1 MQITEKKVSVLSGGL
16 CAVEGV
22 ETNGIHTGF
31 KAQDKDLALI
41 YFPDGATMTGVFTR
55 NKVKAHSV
63 LYDMEMLKN
72 FTNFK
77 AILVNSGN
85 ANACNGLTGERD
97 VHTMTDALA
106 HKLNIDAH
114 EVLVSST
121 GVIGEPMNLQPF
133 YSGLDTLVSG
143 LKTDDSTSA
152 AEAIMT
158 TDTIPKQMSFEAE
171 IGGESVHF
179 GAMIKGAGMIH
190 PNMGTMLG
198 YIVTD
203 AGLPQNA
210 LNTALKSA
218 TDDSFNVMTVDG
230 DTSTNDTV
238 LLASTNKVMLD
249 ESHLDEF
256 TAVLTAMCRKLSQ
269 MIARDAEGAT
279 KFVTVNVVNAAAKN
293 DAVSVA
299 KTVATSSLVKTAV
312 YGQDAN
318 WGRVIMAIGN
328 SDAETLDPNT
338 ITIKFA
344 AGGDDV
350 LVCHEGL
357 AVPFDEG
364 HAYNI
369 LSNTDV
375 EIFIDLNAG
384 EYSSQVWTCDMSV
397 DYVKINADYRS

>member
-1 MQITEKKVSVLSGGL
+1 MQITEKKVSVLKGL

-41 YFPDGATMTGVFTR
+41 YFPDGATVTGVFTR

-77 AILVNSGN
+77 AILINSGN
-85 ANACNGLTGERD
+85 ANACNGLTGEQD
-97 VHTMTDALA
+97 VHTMTDSLA
-106 HKLNIDAH
+106 GKLNIDAH

-121 GVIGEPMNLQPF
+121 GVIGEPLNLQPF

-158 TDTIPKQMSFEAE
+158 TDTVPKQLSFEAD
-171 IGGESVHF
+171 IGGETVHF

-198 YIVTD
+198 YIATD
-203 AGLPQNA
+203 AALSQDA

-256 TAVLTAMCRKLSQ
+256 TAVLTAMCQKLSQ

-279 KFVTVNVVNAAAKN
+279 KFVTVNVVNAASKH

-299 KTVATSSLVKTAV
+299 KTVATSSLVKTAI

-328 SDAETLDPNT
+328 SDAETLSPDT

-344 AGGDDV
+344 AGNDEI

-384 EYSSQVWTCDMSV
+384 EYSSEVWTCDMSV

>member
-1 MQITEKKVSVLSGGL
+1 MQITERKVSVLKGL
-16 CAVEGV
+16 CAVKGV

-41 YFPDGATMTGVFTR
+41 YFPDGATVTGVFTR

-85 ANACNGLTGERD
+85 ANACNGLTGAQD

-106 HKLNIDAH
+106 GKLNIDAH

-121 GVIGEPMNLQPF
+121 GVIGEPLNLQPF

-158 TDTIPKQMSFEAE
+158 TDTVPKQLSFEAD
-171 IGGESVHF
+171 IGGETVHF

-203 AGLPQNA
+203 AGLSQDA

-256 TAVLTAMCRKLSQ
+256 TAVLTAMCQKLSQ

-279 KFVTVNVVNAAAKN
+279 KFVTVNVVNAASKH

-299 KTVATSSLVKTAV
+299 KTVATSSLVKTAI

-328 SDAETLDPNT
+328 SDAETLSPDA

-344 AGGDDV
+344 AGNDDV

-384 EYSSQVWTCDMSV
+384 EHSSQVWTCDMSV

>member
-1 MQITEKKVSVLSGGL
+1 MKIREKKVSVQKGL

-41 YFPDGATMTGVFTR
+41 YFPDGATVTGVFTR

-63 LYDMEMLKN
+63 LYDMEMIKN
-72 FTNFK
+72 YTDFK
-77 AILVNSGN
+77 AILINSGN
-85 ANACNGLTGERD
+85 ANACNGLNGEED
-97 VHTMTDALA
+97 VQSMTSAVA
-106 HKLNIDAH
+106 EKLHIDAH

-121 GVIGEPMNLQPF
+121 GVIGEPLDLKPF
-133 YSGLDTLVSG
+133 YAGLDSLVGG
-143 LKTDDSTSA
+143 LGTDSSTSA

-158 TDTIPKQMSFEAE
+158 TDTVPKELSFEAE
-171 IGGESVHF
+171 IGGETIHF
-179 GAMIKGAGMIH
+179 GAIIKGAGMIH

-203 AGLPQNA
+203 AALSQNA

-218 TDDSFNVMTVDG
+218 TDDSFNVMTIDG

-249 ESHLDEF
+249 EAYLDEF
-256 TAVLTAMCRKLSQ
+256 TAVLTVMCQQLSR

-279 KFVTVNVVNAAAKN
+279 KFVTVSVVNAATKS

-328 SDAETLDPNT
+328 SDTETLNPNT

-344 AGGDDV
+344 SGEDEV

-364 HAYNI
+364 RAYNI

-375 EIFIDLNAG
+375 EIFIDLNTGDYSG
-384 EYSSQVWTCDMSV
+384 EVWTCDMSV

>member
-16 CAVEGV
+16 CEVEGV

-41 YFPDGATMTGVFTR
+41 YFPDGATVTGVFTR

-158 TDTIPKQMSFEAE
+158 TDTIPKQLSFEAE
-171 IGGESVHF
+171 IGGETVHF

-203 AGLPQNA
+203 AGLPQDA

-344 AGGDDV
+344 AGGDEV

>member
-1 MQITEKKVSVLSGGL
+1 MQITEKKVSVKKGL
-16 CAVEGV
+16 CAVKGV

-41 YFPDGATMTGVFTR
+41 YFPDGATVTGVFTR

-72 FTNFK
+72 YTDFK

-85 ANACNGLTGERD
+85 ANACNGLNGEED
-97 VHTMTDALA
+97 VQSMTSAVA
-106 HKLNIDAH
+106 EKLNIGAH

-121 GVIGEPMNLQPF
+121 GVIGEPLNLKPF
-133 YSGLDTLVSG
+133 YKGLDSLVGG
-143 LKTDDSTSA
+143 LGTDSSTSA

-158 TDTIPKQMSFEAE
+158 TDTVPKELSVEAE
-171 IGGESVHF
+171 IGGKIIHF
-179 GAMIKGAGMIH
+179 GAIIKGAGMIH

-198 YIVTD
+198 YIATD
-203 AGLPQNA
+203 AALPQDA

-218 TDDSFNVMTVDG
+218 ADDSFNVMTIDG

-238 LLASTNKVMLD
+238 LLASTNKVILD
-249 ESHLDEF
+249 ESYLDEF
-256 TAVLTAMCRKLSQ
+256 TAVLTAMCRQLSQ

-279 KFVTVNVVNAAAKN
+279 KFVTVNVVNAASKN

-328 SDAETLDPNT
+328 SGAETLNPNT

-344 AGGDDV
+344 SGEDEI

-375 EIFIDLNAG
+375 EILIDLNSG
-384 EYSSQVWTCDMSV
+384 EYSGEVWTCDMSV

>member
-1 MQITEKKVSVLSGGL
+1 MQITEKKVSVLKGL

-31 KAQDKDLALI
+31 KVQDKDLALI
-41 YFPDGATMTGVFTR
+41 YFPDGATVTGVFTR

-85 ANACNGLTGERD
+85 ANACNGLTGEQD

-106 HKLNIDAH
+106 GKLNIDAH

-121 GVIGEPMNLQPF
+121 GVIGEPLNLQPF

-143 LKTDDSTSA
+143 LKNDDSTSA

-158 TDTIPKQMSFEAE
+158 TDTVPKQLSFEAE
-171 IGGESVHF
+171 IGGETVHF

-198 YIVTD
+198 YIATD
-203 AGLPQNA
+203 AGLSQDA

-256 TAVLTAMCRKLSQ
+256 TAVLTAMCQKLSQ
-269 MIARDAEGAT
+269 IIARDAEGAT
-279 KFVTVNVVNAAAKN
+279 KFVTVNVVNAASKH

-328 SDAETLDPNT
+328 SDAETLNPDA

-344 AGGDDV
+344 AGNDAV

-375 EIFIDLNAG
+375 GIFIDLNAG
-384 EYSSQVWTCDMSV
+384 EYSAQVWTCDMSI

>member
-1 MQITEKKVSVLSGGL
+1 MQITEKKVSVLKGL

-41 YFPDGATMTGVFTR
+41 YFPDGATVTGVFTR

-85 ANACNGLTGERD
+85 ANACNGLTGEQD
-97 VHTMTDALA
+97 VHTMTDSLA
-106 HKLNIDAH
+106 GKLNIDAH

-121 GVIGEPMNLQPF
+121 GVIGEPLNLQPF

-158 TDTIPKQMSFEAE
+158 TDTVPKQLSFEAD
-171 IGGESVHF
+171 IGGETVHF

-203 AGLPQNA
+203 AGLSQDA

-256 TAVLTAMCRKLSQ
+256 TAVLTAMCQKLSQ

-279 KFVTVNVVNAAAKN
+279 KFVTVNVVNAASKH

-328 SDAETLDPNT
+328 SDAETLSPDA

-344 AGGDDV
+344 AGNDDV

-384 EYSSQVWTCDMSV
+384 EHSSQVWTCDMSV

>member
-1 MQITEKKVSVLSGGL
+1 
-16 CAVEGV
+16 
-22 ETNGIHTGF
+22 
-31 KAQDKDLALI
+31 
-41 YFPDGATMTGVFTR
+41 
-55 NKVKAHSV
+55 
-63 LYDMEMLKN
+63 
-72 FTNFK
+72 
-77 AILVNSGN
+77 
-85 ANACNGLTGERD
+85 
-97 VHTMTDALA
+97 
-106 HKLNIDAH
+106 
-114 EVLVSST
+114 
-121 GVIGEPMNLQPF
+121 
-133 YSGLDTLVSG
+133 
-143 LKTDDSTSA
+143 
-152 AEAIMT
+152 
-158 TDTIPKQMSFEAE
+158 
-171 IGGESVHF
+171 
-179 GAMIKGAGMIH
+179 
-190 PNMGTMLG
+190 MLG

-203 AGLPQNA
+203 AGLSQDA

-256 TAVLTAMCRKLSQ
+256 TAVLTAMCQKLSQ

-279 KFVTVNVVNAAAKN
+279 KFVTVNVVNAASKH

-299 KTVATSSLVKTAV
+299 KTVATSSLVKTAI

-328 SDAETLDPNT
+328 SDAETLSPDA

-344 AGGDDV
+344 AGNDDV

-384 EYSSQVWTCDMSV
+384 EHSSQVWTCDMSV

>member
-1 MQITEKKVSVLSGGL
+1 MQITEKKVSVLKGL

-41 YFPDGATMTGVFTR
+41 YFPDGATVTGVFTR

-85 ANACNGLTGERD
+85 ANACNGLTGEQD
-97 VHTMTDALA
+97 VHTMTDSLA
-106 HKLNIDAH
+106 GKLNIDAH

-121 GVIGEPMNLQPF
+121 GVIGEPLNLQPF

-158 TDTIPKQMSFEAE
+158 TDTVPKQLSFEAD
-171 IGGESVHF
+171 IGGETVHF

-203 AGLPQNA
+203 AGLSQDA

-256 TAVLTAMCRKLSQ
+256 TAVLTAMCQKLSQ

-279 KFVTVNVVNAAAKN
+279 KFVTVNVVNAASKH

-299 KTVATSSLVKTAV
+299 KTVATSSLVKTAI

-328 SDAETLDPNT
+328 SDAEMLNPDA

-344 AGGDDV
+344 AGNDAV

-357 AVPFDEG
+357 AVPVDEG
-364 HAYNI
+364 HAYSI

>member
-1 MQITEKKVSVLSGGL
+1 MQITEKKVSVLKGL

-41 YFPDGATMTGVFTR
+41 YFPDGATVTGVFTR

-72 FTNFK
+72 FTKFK

-106 HKLNIDAH
+106 GKLNIEAH

-121 GVIGEPMNLQPF
+121 GVIGEPLNLQPF
-133 YSGLDTLVSG
+133 YSGLDTLVTG
-143 LKTDDSTSA
+143 LKSDDSTSA

-158 TDTIPKQMSFEAE
+158 TDTVPKQLSFEAD
-171 IGGESVHF
+171 IGGQTVHF

-203 AGLPQNA
+203 AGFSQDA

-218 TDDSFNVMTVDG
+218 ADDSFNVMTVDG

-238 LLASTNKVMLD
+238 LLASTNKVMLH
-249 ESHLDEF
+249 ENHLDEF
-256 TAVLTAMCRKLSQ
+256 TAALTVMCQKLSQ

-279 KFVTVNVVNAAAKN
+279 KFVTVNVVNAASKH

-328 SDAETLDPNT
+328 SDVETLSPDT

-344 AGGDDV
+344 AGNDEI

-375 EIFIDLNAG
+375 EIFIDLNVG
-384 EYSSQVWTCDMSV
+384 EYSSEVWTCDMSV

>member
-1 MQITEKKVSVLSGGL
+1 MQITEMKVSVLKGL

-41 YFPDGATMTGVFTR
+41 YFPDGATVTGVFTR

-63 LYDMEMLKN
+63 LYNMEMLKN
-72 FTNFK
+72 FTDFK

-85 ANACNGLTGERD
+85 ANACNGLTGEQD

-106 HKLNIDAH
+106 GKLNIDAH

-143 LKTDDSTSA
+143 LGADDSTSA

-158 TDTIPKQMSFEAE
+158 TDTVPKQLSFETE
-171 IGGESVHF
+171 IGGKTIHF

-203 AGLPQNA
+203 AGLSQDA

-249 ESHLDEF
+249 ESCLDEF
-256 TAVLTAMCRKLSQ
+256 TAVLTAMCQKLSQ
-269 MIARDAEGAT
+269 MIAKDAEGAT
-279 KFVTVNVVNAAAKN
+279 KFVTVNVVNAASKQ

-328 SDAETLDPNT
+328 SNAEVLDPNA

-344 AGGDDV
+344 AGGDDI
-350 LVCHEGL
+350 LVFHKGL
-357 AVPFDEG
+357 AVSFDEG

-375 EIFIDLNAG
+375 EIFIDLNIG
-384 EYSSQVWTCDMSV
+384 EYSSEVWTCDMSV

>member
-16 CAVEGV
+16 CAVDGV

-31 KAQDKDLALI
+31 KAADKDLALI
-41 YFPDGATMTGVFTR
+41 YFPDGATVTGVFTR
-55 NKVKAHSV
+55 NKIKAHGV
-63 LYDMEMLKN
+63 IYDMEMLKN

-106 HKLNIDAH
+106 AKLNIDAH

-133 YSGLDTLVSG
+133 YSGLDSLIAGLSG
-143 LKTDDSTSA
+143 HGSTAA

-158 TDTIPKQMSFEAE
+158 TDTIPKELSFEAE
-171 IGGESVHF
+171 IGSQLIHF
-179 GAMIKGAGMIH
+179 GAIIKGAGMIH
-190 PNMGTMLG
+190 PNMGTMLS

-203 AGLPQNA
+203 AGLSQSS
-210 LNTALKSA
+210 LNTALKTA
-218 TDDSFNVMTVDG
+218 TNDSFNVMTVDG

-238 LLASTNKVMLD
+238 LLASTNKIPLD
-249 ESHLDEF
+249 DCHTDEF
-256 TAVLTAMCRKLSQ
+256 TSVLTAMCQKLSQ
-269 MIARDAEGAT
+269 MVARDAEGAT
-279 KFVTVNVVNAAAKN
+279 KFVTVNVINAGSDA

-328 SDAETLDPNT
+328 SNVETLDPNA
-338 ITIKFA
+338 ITIKFTSD
-344 AGGDDV
+344 AGEV

-364 HAYNI
+364 IAFNI
-369 LSNTDV
+369 LSRTDIG
-375 EIFIDLNAG
+375 IFIDLNAG
-384 EYSSQVWTCDMSV
+384 SAAAEVWTCDMSV

>member
-1 MQITEKKVSVLSGGL
+1 MQITEKKGLVQKGL

-41 YFPDGATMTGVFTR
+41 YFPDGATVTGVFTR

-63 LYDMEMLKN
+63 LYDMKMLKN
-72 FTNFK
+72 FTDFK

-85 ANACNGLTGERD
+85 ANACNGLNGEED
-97 VHTMTDALA
+97 IQSMTSALA
-106 HKLNIDAH
+106 KKLNIESH

-121 GVIGEPMNLQPF
+121 GVIGEPMNLKPF
-133 YSGLDTLVSG
+133 YTGLDSLIGG
-143 LKTDDSTSA
+143 LGTDTSTSA

-158 TDTIPKQMSFEAE
+158 TDTVPKELSLEAE
-171 IGGESVHF
+171 IGGHSVHF

-203 AGLPQNA
+203 AGLPQA
-210 LNTALKSA
+210 DLNTALKSA
-218 TDDSFNVMTVDG
+218 ADDSFNVMTVDG

-238 LLASTNKVMLD
+238 LLASTNKIMLD
-249 ESHLDEF
+249 ESHAAEF
-256 TAVLTAMCRKLSQ
+256 TSVLTALCQKLSQ

-279 KFVTVNVVNAAAKN
+279 KFVTVNVINAYSKS

-328 SDAETLDPNT
+328 SDTDYLDPTT
-338 ITIKFA
+338 ITIKFTS
-344 AGGDDV
+344 GNDEV

-357 AVPFDEG
+357 AVPFDEAR
-364 HAYNI
+364 AYEI
-369 LSNTDV
+369 LSAADIG
-375 EIFIDLNAG
+375 IFIDLNAG
-384 EYSSQVWTCDMSV
+384 ESSAQVWTCDMSL

>member
-1 MQITEKKVSVLSGGL
+1 MYITEKKLSVMTGGL
-16 CAVEGV
+16 CAVDGV
-22 ETNGIHTGF
+22 VANGIHTGF

-41 YFPDGATMTGVFTR
+41 YFPDGATVTGVFTR

-63 LYDMEMLKN
+63 LYDMEMLES
-72 FTNFK
+72 FTDFK

-85 ANACNGLTGERD
+85 ANACNGRNGEED
-97 VHTMTDALA
+97 VEAMTAALSE
-106 HKLNIDAH
+106 KLNIEAH

-121 GVIGEPMNLQPF
+121 GVIGEPLDLTPF
-133 YSGLDTLVSG
+133 YSGLDTLVGG
-143 LKTDDSTSA
+143 LGTTGSTAA

-158 TDTIPKQMSFEAE
+158 TDTVPKELSFETE
-171 IGGESVHF
+171 IGGETIHF
-179 GAMIKGAGMIH
+179 GAIIKGAGMIH

-203 AGLPQNA
+203 AGLPQDA

-218 TDDSFNVMTVDG
+218 ADDSFNVMTVDG

-238 LLASTNKVMLD
+238 LLAATNKVMLD
-249 ESHLDEF
+249 ESHIDEF
-256 TAVLTAMCRKLSQ
+256 THVLTEMCKQLSQ
-269 MIARDAEGAT
+269 MVARDAEGAT
-279 KFVTVNVVNAAAKN
+279 KFVTVNVVNAASKS

-318 WGRVIMAIGN
+318 WGRVIMAVGN
-328 SDAETLDPNT
+328 SGAETLDPNA
-338 ITIKFA
+338 ITIKFTS
-344 AGGDDV
+344 GKDEV

-357 AVPFDEG
+357 AVPFDE
-364 HAYNI
+364 ALAFNI
-369 LSNTDV
+369 LGCTDV
-375 EIFIDLNAG
+375 EIFIDLNSG
-384 EYSSQVWTCDMSV
+384 EYSGEVWTCDMSV

>member
-1 MQITEKKVSVLSGGL
+1 MQITEKKVSVLKGL

-41 YFPDGATMTGVFTR
+41 YFPDGATVTGVFTR

-85 ANACNGLTGERD
+85 ANACNGLTGEQD
-97 VHTMTDALA
+97 VHTMTDSLA
-106 HKLNIDAH
+106 GKLNIDAH

-121 GVIGEPMNLQPF
+121 GVIGEPLNLQPF

-158 TDTIPKQMSFEAE
+158 TDTVPKQLSFEVD
-171 IGGESVHF
+171 IGGETVHF

-203 AGLPQNA
+203 AGLSQDA

-256 TAVLTAMCRKLSQ
+256 TAVLTAMCQKLSQ

-279 KFVTVNVVNAAAKN
+279 KFVTVNVVNAASKH

-299 KTVATSSLVKTAV
+299 KTVATSSLVKTAI

-328 SDAETLDPNT
+328 SDAEMLNPDA

-344 AGGDDV
+344 AGNDDV

-384 EYSSQVWTCDMSV
+384 EHSSQVWTCDMSV

>member
-1 MQITEKKVSVLSGGL
+1 MQITEKKVSVMSGGL

-41 YFPDGATMTGVFTR
+41 YFPDGATVTGVFTR

-63 LYDMEMLKN
+63 LYDMEMLNN

-106 HKLNIDAH
+106 GKLNIDAH

-121 GVIGEPMNLQPF
+121 GVIGEPLNLHPF
-133 YSGLDTLVSG
+133 YGGLDALVFG
-143 LKTDDSTSA
+143 LGTDDSTSA

-158 TDTIPKQMSFEAE
+158 TDTVPKQLSFEAE
-171 IGGESVHF
+171 IGGQTVHF
-179 GAMIKGAGMIH
+179 GAMIKGAGMVH
-190 PNMGTMLG
+190 PNMGTMLA

-203 AGLPQNA
+203 AGLSQNV

-218 TDDSFNVMTVDG
+218 TDDSFNVMTIDG

-238 LLASTNKVMLD
+238 LLASTNKVLLD

-256 TAVLTAMCRKLSQ
+256 TAVLTAICQKLSQ

-279 KFVTVNVVNAAAKN
+279 KFVTVNVVNAATKQ

-328 SDAETLDPNT
+328 SDAETLDPNA

-357 AVPFDEG
+357 AVPFDEE

-375 EIFIDLNAG
+375 EIFIDLNGGGNIPRRYGRAI
-384 EYSSQVWTCDMSV
+384 C
-397 DYVKINADYRS
+397 RSIT

>member
-1 MQITEKKVSVLSGGL
+1 MLKGL

-41 YFPDGATMTGVFTR
+41 YFPDGATVTGVFTR

-85 ANACNGLTGERD
+85 ANACNGLTGEQD
-97 VHTMTDALA
+97 VHTMTDSLA
-106 HKLNIDAH
+106 GKLNIDAH

-121 GVIGEPMNLQPF
+121 GVIGEPLNLQPF

-158 TDTIPKQMSFEAE
+158 TDTVPKQLSFEAD
-171 IGGESVHF
+171 IGGETVHF

-203 AGLPQNA
+203 AGLSQDA

-256 TAVLTAMCRKLSQ
+256 TAVLTAMCQKLSQ

-279 KFVTVNVVNAAAKN
+279 KFVTVNVVNAASKH

-299 KTVATSSLVKTAV
+299 KTVATSSLVKTAI

-328 SDAETLDPNT
+328 SDAETLSPDA

-344 AGGDDV
+344 AGNDDV

-384 EYSSQVWTCDMSV
+384 EHSSQVWTCDMSV

>member
-1 MQITEKKVSVLSGGL
+1 MQITEKKVSVLKGL

-41 YFPDGATMTGVFTR
+41 YFPDGATVTGVFTR

-85 ANACNGLTGERD
+85 ANACNGLTGEQD
-97 VHTMTDALA
+97 VHTMTDSLA
-106 HKLNIDAH
+106 GKLNIDAH

-121 GVIGEPMNLQPF
+121 GVIGEPLNLQPF

-158 TDTIPKQMSFEAE
+158 TDTVPKQLSFEAD
-171 IGGESVHF
+171 IGGETVHF

-203 AGLPQNA
+203 AGLSQDA

-256 TAVLTAMCRKLSQ
+256 TAVLTAMCQKLSQ

-279 KFVTVNVVNAAAKN
+279 KFVTVNVVNAASKH

-299 KTVATSSLVKTAV
+299 KTVATSSLVKTAI

-328 SDAETLDPNT
+328 SDAEMLNPDA

-344 AGGDDV
+344 AGNDDV

-384 EYSSQVWTCDMSV
+384 EHSSQVWTCDMSV

>member
-1 MQITEKKVSVLSGGL
+1 MQITEKKVSVLKGL

-41 YFPDGATMTGVFTR
+41 YFPDGATVTGVFTR

-85 ANACNGLTGERD
+85 ANACNGLTGEQD
-97 VHTMTDALA
+97 VHTMTDSLA
-106 HKLNIDAH
+106 GKLNIDAH

-121 GVIGEPMNLQPF
+121 GVIGEPLNLQPF

-158 TDTIPKQMSFEAE
+158 TDTVPKQLSFEAD
-171 IGGESVHF
+171 IGGETVHF

-203 AGLPQNA
+203 AGLSQGA

-256 TAVLTAMCRKLSQ
+256 TAVLTAMCQKLSQ

-279 KFVTVNVVNAAAKN
+279 KFVTVNVVNAASKH

-299 KTVATSSLVKTAV
+299 KTVATSSLVKTAI

-328 SDAETLDPNT
+328 SDAETLSPDA

-344 AGGDDV
+344 AGNDDV

-384 EYSSQVWTCDMSV
+384 EHSSQVWTCDMSV

>member
-1 MQITEKKVSVLSGGL
+1 MQITEDKVSVLTGGL

-41 YFPDGATMTGVFTR
+41 YFPDGATVTGVFTR
-55 NKVKAHSV
+55 NKVKAHGV

-72 FTNFK
+72 FTDFK

-85 ANACNGLTGERD
+85 ANACNGLQGERD
-97 VHTMTDALA
+97 VHTMTNALA
-106 HKLNIDAH
+106 SKLNINAH

-133 YSGLDTLVSG
+133 NSGLNQLVAG
-143 LKTDDSTSA
+143 LSTIDSTTA

-158 TDTIPKQMSFEAE
+158 TDTIPKQLSFKATIGAE
-171 IGGESVHF
+171 TIHF
-179 GAMIKGAGMIH
+179 GAIIKGAGMIH
-190 PNMGTMLG
+190 PNMGTMLS

-203 AGLPQNA
+203 AALSQKA

-218 TDDSFNVMTVDG
+218 TDDSFNVMSIDG

-238 LLASTNKVMLD
+238 LLASTNKVILD

-256 TAVLTAMCRKLSQ
+256 TDVLTAMCQKLSQ
-269 MIARDAEGAT
+269 MVARDAEGAT
-279 KFVTVNVVNAAAKN
+279 KFVTVDVTGAASKN
-293 DAVSVA
+293 DATNVA
-299 KTVATSSLVKTAV
+299 KSVATSSLVKTAL

-328 SDAETLDPNT
+328 SDVEVLDPNK

-344 AGGDDV
+344 TDGDEI
-350 LVCHEGL
+350 LVCNEGL
-357 AVPFDEG
+357 AVSFDEQ
-364 HAYNI
+364 HALEI
-369 LSNTDV
+369 LSQTDIK
-375 EIFIDLNAG
+375 IFIDLNVG
-384 EYSSQVWTCDMSV
+384 KSNSQVWTCDMSI

>member
-1 MQITEKKVSVLSGGL
+1 MQITENKVSVLSGGL

-41 YFPDGATMTGVFTR
+41 YFPDGATVTGVFTR

-85 ANACNGLTGERD
+85 ANACNGLTGEKD
-97 VHTMTDALA
+97 VHAMTDALA
-106 HKLNIDAH
+106 GKLNIDAH

-133 YSGLDTLVSG
+133 YAGLDTLVTG
-143 LKTDDSTSA
+143 LQTENSTSA

-158 TDTIPKQMSFEAE
+158 TDTVPKQLSFEAD
-171 IGGESVHF
+171 IGGQTVHF

-203 AGLPQNA
+203 AGLSQNA

-218 TDDSFNVMTVDG
+218 ADDSFNVMTVDG

-238 LLASTNKVMLD
+238 LLASTNKVLLD
-249 ESHLDEF
+249 ESHLGEF

-279 KFVTVNVVNAAAKN
+279 KFVTVNVVNAAAKY

-299 KTVATSSLVKTAV
+299 KAVATSSLVKTAV

-328 SDAETLDPNT
+328 SDAATLNPDT

-344 AGGDDV
+344 AGAAEV

-384 EYSSQVWTCDMSV
+384 DYSAEVWTCDMSV

>member
-1 MQITEKKVSVLSGGL
+1 MQITEKKVSVLKGL

-41 YFPDGATMTGVFTR
+41 YFPDGATVTGVFTR

-85 ANACNGLTGERD
+85 ANACNGLTGEQD
-97 VHTMTDALA
+97 VHTMTDSLA
-106 HKLNIDAH
+106 GKLNIDAH

-121 GVIGEPMNLQPF
+121 GVIGEPLNLQPF

-158 TDTIPKQMSFEAE
+158 TDTVPKQLSFEAD
-171 IGGESVHF
+171 IGGETVHF

-203 AGLPQNA
+203 AGLSQDA

-256 TAVLTAMCRKLSQ
+256 TAVLTAMCQKLSQ

-279 KFVTVNVVNAAAKN
+279 KFVTVNVVNAASKH

-299 KTVATSSLVKTAV
+299 KTVATSSLVKTAI

-328 SDAETLDPNT
+328 SDAETLSPDA

-344 AGGDDV
+344 AGNDDV

-384 EYSSQVWTCDMSV
+384 EHSSQVWTCDMSV

>member
-1 MQITEKKVSVLSGGL
+1 MQITERKVSVLKGL
-16 CAVEGV
+16 CAVKGV

-41 YFPDGATMTGVFTR
+41 YFPDGATVTGVFTR

-85 ANACNGLTGERD
+85 ANACNGLTGAQD

-106 HKLNIDAH
+106 GKLNIDAH

-121 GVIGEPMNLQPF
+121 GVIGEPLNLQPF

-143 LKTDDSTSA
+143 LGTDDSTSS

-158 TDTIPKQMSFEAE
+158 TDTVPKQLSFEAD
-171 IGGESVHF
+171 IGGETVHF

-203 AGLPQNA
+203 AGLSQDA

-256 TAVLTAMCRKLSQ
+256 TAVLTAMCQKLSQ

-279 KFVTVNVVNAAAKN
+279 KFVTVNVVNAASKH

-299 KTVATSSLVKTAV
+299 KTVATSSLVKTAI

-328 SDAETLDPNT
+328 SDAETLSPDA

-344 AGGDDV
+344 AGNDDV

-384 EYSSQVWTCDMSV
+384 EHSSQVWTCDMSV

>member
-1 MQITEKKVSVLSGGL
+1 MQITERKVSVLKGL
-16 CAVEGV
+16 CAVKGV

-41 YFPDGATMTGVFTR
+41 YFPDGATVTGVFTR

-85 ANACNGLTGERD
+85 ANACNGLTGAQD
-97 VHTMTDALA
+97 VHTMTDVLA
-106 HKLNIDAH
+106 GKLNIDAH

-121 GVIGEPMNLQPF
+121 GVIGEPLNLQPF

-158 TDTIPKQMSFEAE
+158 TDTVPKQLSFEAD
-171 IGGESVHF
+171 IGGETVHF

-203 AGLPQNA
+203 AGLSQDA

-256 TAVLTAMCRKLSQ
+256 TAVLTAMCQKLSQ

-279 KFVTVNVVNAAAKN
+279 KFVTVNVVNAASKH

-299 KTVATSSLVKTAV
+299 KTVATSSLVKTAI

-328 SDAETLDPNT
+328 SDAETLSPDA

-344 AGGDDV
+344 AGNDDV

-384 EYSSQVWTCDMSV
+384 EHSSQVWTCDMSV

>member
-1 MQITEKKVSVLSGGL
+1 MQITERKVSVLKGL

-41 YFPDGATMTGVFTR
+41 YFPDGATVTGVFTR

-85 ANACNGLTGERD
+85 ANACNGLTGEQD
-97 VHTMTDALA
+97 VHTMTDSLA
-106 HKLNIDAH
+106 GKLNIDAH

-121 GVIGEPMNLQPF
+121 GVIGEPLNLKPF

-143 LKTDDSTSA
+143 LITDDSTSA

-158 TDTIPKQMSFEAE
+158 TDTVPKQLSFEAD
-171 IGGESVHF
+171 IGGETVHF

-203 AGLPQNA
+203 AGLSQDA

-256 TAVLTAMCRKLSQ
+256 TAVLTAMCQKLAQ

-279 KFVTVNVVNAAAKN
+279 KFVTVNVVNAASKL

-328 SDAETLDPNT
+328 SDAEMLNPDA

-344 AGGDDV
+344 AGNDAV

-364 HAYNI
+364 LAYSI

-375 EIFIDLNAG
+375 EIFIDLNTG

>member
-1 MQITEKKVSVLSGGL
+1 MQITEKKVSVLKGL

-41 YFPDGATMTGVFTR
+41 YFPDGATVTGVFTR

-85 ANACNGLTGERD
+85 ANACNGLTGEQD
-97 VHTMTDALA
+97 VHTMTDSLA
-106 HKLNIDAH
+106 GKLNIDAH

-121 GVIGEPMNLQPF
+121 GVIGEPLNLQPF

-158 TDTIPKQMSFEAE
+158 TDTVPKQLSFEAD
-171 IGGESVHF
+171 IGGETVHF

-203 AGLPQNA
+203 AGLSQDA

-256 TAVLTAMCRKLSQ
+256 TAVLTAMCQKLSQ

-279 KFVTVNVVNAAAKN
+279 KFVTVNVVNAASKH

-299 KTVATSSLVKTAV
+299 KTVATSSLVKTAI

-328 SDAETLDPNT
+328 SDAETLSPDA

-344 AGGDDV
+344 AGNDDV

>member
-1 MQITEKKVSVLSGGL
+1 MQITEKKVSVLKGL

-41 YFPDGATMTGVFTR
+41 YFPDGATVTGVFTR

-85 ANACNGLTGERD
+85 ANACNGLTGEQD
-97 VHTMTDALA
+97 VHTMTDSLA
-106 HKLNIDAH
+106 GKLNIDAH
-114 EVLVSST
+114 EILVSST
-121 GVIGEPMNLQPF
+121 GVIGEPLNLQPF

-158 TDTIPKQMSFEAE
+158 TDTVPKQLSFEAD
-171 IGGESVHF
+171 IGGETVHF

-203 AGLPQNA
+203 AGLSQDA

-256 TAVLTAMCRKLSQ
+256 TAVLTAMCQKLSQ

-279 KFVTVNVVNAAAKN
+279 KFVTVNVVNAASKH

-299 KTVATSSLVKTAV
+299 KTVATSSLVKTAI

-328 SDAETLDPNT
+328 SDAETLSPDA

-344 AGGDDV
+344 AGNDDV

-384 EYSSQVWTCDMSV
+384 EHSSQVWTCDMSV

>member
-41 YFPDGATMTGVFTR
+41 YFPDGATVTGVFTR

-121 GVIGEPMNLQPF
+121 GVIGEQPF

-158 TDTIPKQMSFEAE
+158 TDTIPKQLSFEAE
-171 IGGESVHF
+171 IGGETVHF

-203 AGLPQNA
+203 AGLPQDA

-218 TDDSFNVMTVDG
+218 ADDSFNVMTVDG

-344 AGGDDV
+344 AGGDEV

>member
-1 MQITEKKVSVLSGGL
+1 MQITEKKVSVLKGL

-41 YFPDGATMTGVFTR
+41 YFPDGATVTGVFTR

-85 ANACNGLTGERD
+85 ANACNGLTGEQD
-97 VHTMTDALA
+97 VHTMTDSLA
-106 HKLNIDAH
+106 GKLNIDAH

-121 GVIGEPMNLQPF
+121 GVIGEPLNLQPF

-158 TDTIPKQMSFEAE
+158 TDTVPKQLSFEAD
-171 IGGESVHF
+171 IGGETVHF

-203 AGLPQNA
+203 AGLSQDA

-256 TAVLTAMCRKLSQ
+256 TAVLTAMCQKLSQ

-279 KFVTVNVVNAAAKN
+279 KFVTVNVVNAASKH

-299 KTVATSSLVKTAV
+299 KTVATSSLVKTAI

-328 SDAETLDPNT
+328 SDAETLSPDA

-344 AGGDDV
+344 AGNDDI

-384 EYSSQVWTCDMSV
+384 EHSSQVWTCDMSV

>member
-1 MQITEKKVSVLSGGL
+1 MQITEKKVSVMSGGL

-41 YFPDGATMTGVFTR
+41 YFPDSATVTGVFTR

-63 LYDMEMLKN
+63 LYDMEMLNN

-106 HKLNIDAH
+106 GKLNIDAH

-133 YSGLDTLVSG
+133 YSGLDALVSG
-143 LKTDDSTSA
+143 LQTDDSTSA
-152 AEAIMT
+152 AKAIMT
-158 TDTIPKQMSFEAE
+158 TDTIPKQLSFEAE
-171 IGGESVHF
+171 IGGQTVHF
-179 GAMIKGAGMIH
+179 GAMIKGAGMVH

-210 LNTALKSA
+210 LNTALKAA

-238 LLASTNKVMLD
+238 LLASTNKVLLD
-249 ESHLDEF
+249 ESHQDEF
-256 TAVLTAMCRKLSQ
+256 TAVLTAMCQKLSQ
-269 MIARDAEGAT
+269 MVARDAEGAT
-279 KFVTVNVVNAAAKN
+279 KFVTVNVVNAASKH

-328 SDAETLDPNT
+328 SDAETLNPNT

-344 AGGDDV
+344 AGADDV
-350 LVCHEGL
+350 LVCLEGL